1 MAIQKDRLETIRI
14 PIITF
19 ERQEKIIEE
28 IEDLLHVQESLRKK
42 LMKQLSK
49 LKKYLKIIFK
59 DLFIKLHQ
67 VNIKSN

>member
-1 MAIQKDRLETIRI
+1 
-14 PIITF
+14 
-19 ERQEKIIEE
+19 
-28 IEDLLHVQESLRKK
+28 
-42 LMKQLSK
+42 MKQLSK